1 MNLSKILEVLKL
13 VGPYL
18 LEILKVI
25 LNMKAVHT
33 AAVDGLK
40 EKGLIRNSK
49 G

>member
-1 MNLSKILEVLKL
+1 MNLAKILEILKL

-18 LEILKVI
+18 LEIIKVI

-40 EKGLIRNSK
+40 EKGFIKSSK